1 MSNLGIRCSPLSRDE
16 CLIIFINTIQ
26 KMASPLTKST
36 QSVGDAQLTI
46 TMKKIQLSGTPKDIG
61 FQHGE
66 LLKDQIHHT
75 LSSYKE
81 WFLIHLE
88 SENNVLD
95 AAKSFK
101 KLIGEYNPDYI
112 TEIDHIALGAEVKEP
127 LWLYALNSR
136 TELVVPQKNECTALV
151 FPLHNII
158 GQTWDW
164 AQFLEGQF
172 AVMEIEFQSGHKI
185 LQLTEAG
192 MIGKIGMNNQGLGL
206 TLNLIR
212 IQDRELK
219 GVPVHIVLRAIL
231 ESTDIDSAFAEIRR
245 SGNGKASS
253 VILSQTGN
261 SVIVEFIGTET
272 HQKVIDES
280 FYVHTNHY
288 LYAPG
293 SIKVAEDSYIDSVYR
308 YSKAT
313 DLGKRIRD
321 YTMDE
326 MIKILSDRSNLEY
339 PILADFEP
347 YSLVGSC
354 GTLATVVMDLEN
366 ACMKIRVGNPSSSVF
381 EFDDFISFDLE

>member
-1 MSNLGIRCSPLSRDE
+1 
-16 CLIIFINTIQ
+16 
-26 KMASPLTKST
+26 
-36 QSVGDAQLTI
+36 
-46 TMKKIQLSGTPKDIG
+46 MKKIQLSGTPKDIG

-75 LSSYKE
+75 LTSYKE
-81 WFLIHLE
+81 WFLIHLG
-88 SENNVLD
+88 SENIVLG
-95 AAKSFK
+95 AARSYK
-101 KLIGEYNPDYI
+101 KLIGEYNPDFI
-112 TEIDHIALGAEVKEP
+112 TEIDHIALGAEVEEP

-136 TELVVPQKNECTALV
+136 TELVVPMKNECTALV
-151 FPLHNII
+151 FPQHNII

-212 IQDRELK
+212 IQDQELM

-231 ESTDIDSAFAEIRR
+231 ESKDIDSGLDEIRR

-253 VILSQTGN
+253 VILAQTGN

-272 HQKVIDES
+272 HNKVIDEP

-288 LYAPG
+288 LYAPD

-313 DLGKRIRD
+313 DLGQGIRD
-321 YTMDE
+321 YSMDE

-339 PILADFEP
+339 PIQANFEP
-347 YSLVGSC
+347 YSLVGNC
-354 GTLATVVMDLEN
+354 GTLATVIMDLEN

-381 EFDDFISFDLE
+381 AFDDFISFDLE